1 MTLETFL
8 TYALRLWWAGA
19 LYTGVFLVR
28 IGPFVL
34 AVLGFV
40 GWQWGRG
47 STPALSPRKTA
58 ANHGRWAQAGRIQ
71 KPLCADPLG
80 SDTFQSLHHQGEEN
94 AETVLN

>member
-34 AVLGFV
+34 AALGFV
-40 GWQWGRG
+40 GWQWAQGTAPLRRPRKKTTATTADAAQAAPD
-47 STPALSPRKTA
+47 TPA
-58 ANHGRWAQAGRIQ
+58 
-71 KPLCADPLG
+71 
-80 SDTFQSLHHQGEEN
+80 F
-94 AETVLN
+94 TVR

>member
-34 AVLGFV
+34 ASVGFG
-40 GWQWGRG
+40 GWQRAQGTSPLRR
-47 STPALSPRKTA
+47 PRKTTA
-58 ANHGRWAQAGRIQ
+58 ATT
-71 KPLCADPLG
+71 ADTPA
-80 SDTFQSLHHQGEEN
+80 F
-94 AETVLN
+94 TVR

>member
-34 AVLGFV
+34 ATLGFV
-40 GWQWGRG
+40 GWQWAQRG
-47 STPALSPRKTA
+47 PTERCSRKKTTENTADGTKAAPDTPA
-58 ANHGRWAQAGRIQ
+58 
-71 KPLCADPLG
+71 
-80 SDTFQSLHHQGEEN
+80 F
-94 AETVLN
+94 TVR

>member
-34 AVLGFV
+34 AALGFV
-40 GWQWGRG
+40 GWQLAQG
-47 STPALSPRKTA
+47 TPILRRPRKKTA
-58 ANHGRWAQAGRIQ
+58 AAT
-71 KPLCADPLG
+71 ADTAP
-80 SDTFQSLHHQGEEN
+80 DTPAF
-94 AETVLN
+94 TVR

>member
-40 GWQWGRG
+40 GWQWAQG
-47 STPALSPRKTA
+47 TSPLHRPRRKTA
-58 ANHGRWAQAGRIQ
+58 AAMADAAQAA
-71 KPLCADPLG
+71 P
-80 SDTFQSLHHQGEEN
+80 DTPAF
-94 AETVLN
+94 TVR